1 MNQKPTVQ
9 FSLIQGLMWG
19 GYACIFAF
27 ASVYLLA
34 KGFTNTQVGY
44 IIAAGGAAAALMQPL
59 AGAIA
64 DRSRKLILHRMI
76 IILCL
81 AQILI
86 SVLLL
91 LTGSRLWIT
100 ALFFPL
106 LNAVLH
112 VITPLTYSLGMF
124 FIERGVPVNFGIC
137 RGIGSVSFAL
147 LSALLGILVNR
158 INEDVVLYAFI
169 LLSLL
174 MVFSTATFHF
184 RDVDETKT
192 AARDTASSGR
202 VRLIRFLK
210 TYRRFFLVLLGNTL
224 VFISHTILTVYLYQ
238 VVTYHGYTSREM
250 GFATTL
256 AAMCELPALFGLTVL
271 NRRKK
276 AASLYRISLVFFF
289 LKNLILYLAGSLP
302 MIYFAMCMHLL
313 GYGLYAG
320 SSVLYVND
328 TVDTDYQS
336 TGQALM
342 TATCS
347 VGTVAGSVLGGKL
360 LDLTGVPGM
369 LLVSGLSVLAGVII
383 VFVFS
388 SPARTLVRKT
398 DKTTEHS

>member
-44 IIAAGGAAAALMQPL
+44 IIAAGGAAAALLQPL
-59 AGAIA
+59 AGTIA

-81 AQILI
+81 VLILF

-91 LTGSRLWIT
+91 LSGSRLWIT
-100 ALFFPL
+100 ALLFPL
-106 LNAVLH
+106 LNALLH

-137 RGIGSVSFAL
+137 RGIGSITFAL
-147 LSALLGILVNR
+147 LSALLGVLVNR

-169 LLSLL
+169 LLAVL
-174 MVFSTATFHF
+174 MIFSTATFHF
-184 RDVDETKT
+184 KGVDETKT
-192 AARDTASSGR
+192 TSGDTVSSGR
-202 VRLIRFLK
+202 AGLFRFLK
-210 TYRRFFLVLLGNTL
+210 TYRRFIMVLLGNTL

-256 AAMCELPALFGLTVL
+256 AALCELPALFGLSVL
-271 NRRKK
+271 NRKK
-276 AASLYRISLVFFF
+276 KTAGLYRISLVFFF
-289 LKNLILYLAGSLP
+289 LKNLILFLAGSLP

-320 SSVLYVND
+320 SSVLYVNE
-328 TVDTDYQS
+328 TVDTIYQS

-347 VGTVAGSVLGGKL
+347 VGTVAGSILGGKL
-360 LDLTGVPGM
+360 LDITGVPGM
-369 LLVSGLSVLAGVII
+369 LFLSGLSVLAGVII
-383 VFVFS
+383 VFIFS
-388 SPARTLVRKT
+388 SQRRIPVRK
-398 DKTTEHS
+398 

>member
-44 IIAAGGAAAALMQPL
+44 IIAAGGAAAALLQPL
-59 AGAIA
+59 AGTIA

-81 AQILI
+81 VLILF

-91 LTGSRLWIT
+91 LSGSRLWIT
-100 ALFFPL
+100 ALLFPL
-106 LNAVLH
+106 LNALLH

-137 RGIGSVSFAL
+137 RGIGSITFAL
-147 LSALLGILVNR
+147 LSALLGVLVNR

-169 LLSLL
+169 LLAVL
-174 MVFSTATFHF
+174 MIFSTATFHF
-184 RDVDETKT
+184 KGVDETKT
-192 AARDTASSGR
+192 TSGDTVSSGR
-202 VRLIRFLK
+202 AGLFRFLK
-210 TYRRFFLVLLGNTL
+210 TYRRFIMVLLGNTL

-256 AAMCELPALFGLTVL
+256 AALCELPALFGLSVL
-271 NRRKK
+271 NRKK
-276 AASLYRISLVFFF
+276 KLPACT
-289 LKNLILYLAGSLP
+289 GSLW
-302 MIYFAMCMHLL
+302 C
-313 GYGLYAG
+313 
-320 SSVLYVND
+320 SS
-328 TVDTDYQS
+328 S
-336 TGQALM
+336 
-342 TATCS
+342 
-347 VGTVAGSVLGGKL
+347 
-360 LDLTGVPGM
+360 
-369 LLVSGLSVLAGVII
+369 
-383 VFVFS
+383 
-388 SPARTLVRKT
+388 
-398 DKTTEHS
+398 

>member
-44 IIAAGGAAAALMQPL
+44 IIAAGGAAAALLQPL
-59 AGAIA
+59 AGTIA

-81 AQILI
+81 VLILF

-91 LTGSRLWIT
+91 LSGSRLWIT
-100 ALFFPL
+100 ALLFPL
-106 LNAVLH
+106 LNALLH

-137 RGIGSVSFAL
+137 RGIGSITFAL
-147 LSALLGILVNR
+147 LSALLGVLVNR

-169 LLSLL
+169 LLAVL
-174 MVFSTATFHF
+174 MIFSTATFHF
-184 RDVDETKT
+184 KGVDETKT
-192 AARDTASSGR
+192 TSGDTVSSGR
-202 VRLIRFLK
+202 AGLFRFLK
-210 TYRRFFLVLLGNTL
+210 TYRRFIMVLLGNTL

-256 AAMCELPALFGLTVL
+256 AALCELPALFGLSVL
-271 NRRKK
+271 NRKK
-276 AASLYRISLVFFF
+276 KTAGLYRISLVFFF
-289 LKNLILYLAGSLP
+289 LKNLILFLAGSLP

-320 SSVLYVND
+320 SSVLYVNE
-328 TVDTDYQS
+328 TVDTSYQS

-347 VGTVAGSVLGGKL
+347 VGTVAGSILGGKL
-360 LDLTGVPGM
+360 LDMTGVPGM
-369 LLVSGLSVLAGVII
+369 LFLSGLSVLAGVII
-383 VFVFS
+383 VFIFS
-388 SPARTLVRKT
+388 SQRRIPVRK
-398 DKTTEHS
+398 

>member
-44 IIAAGGAAAALMQPL
+44 IIAAGGAAAALLQPL
-59 AGAIA
+59 AGTIA

-81 AQILI
+81 VLILF

-91 LTGSRLWIT
+91 LSGSRLWIT
-100 ALFFPL
+100 ALLFPL
-106 LNAVLH
+106 LNALLH

-137 RGIGSVSFAL
+137 RGIGSITFAL
-147 LSALLGILVNR
+147 LSALLGVLVNR

-169 LLSLL
+169 LLAVL
-174 MVFSTATFHF
+174 MIFSTATFHF
-184 RDVDETKT
+184 KGVDETKT
-192 AARDTASSGR
+192 TSGDTVSSGR
-202 VRLIRFLK
+202 AGLFRFLK
-210 TYRRFFLVLLGNTL
+210 TYRRFIMVLLGNTL

-256 AAMCELPALFGLTVL
+256 AALCELPALFGLSVL
-271 NRRKK
+271 NRKK
-276 AASLYRISLVFFF
+276 KTAGLYRISLVFFF
-289 LKNLILYLAGSLP
+289 LKNLILFLAGSLP

-320 SSVLYVND
+320 SSVLYVNE
-328 TVDTDYQS
+328 TVDTSYQS

-347 VGTVAGSVLGGKL
+347 VGTVAGSILGGKL
-360 LDLTGVPGM
+360 LDITGVPGM
-369 LLVSGLSVLAGVII
+369 LFLSGLSVLAGVII
-383 VFVFS
+383 VFIFS
-388 SPARTLVRKT
+388 SQRRIPVRK
-398 DKTTEHS
+398 